1 MKLKLFLTLVLC
13 FLYFSIQAQR
23 GTRIAY
29 IDMDVI
35 LSKNK
40 EFRTANQLLDEKITQ
55 WKKEVE
61 LKKIQLKRLEDQF
74 AVEKILLT
82 PELISDRELEI
93 KDFASEI
100 VSLQEKRFGPKG
112 DMMIQKN
119 QLLKPV
125 QDQVLSIVQD
135 IAKERKYDFVFDRS
149 SDIIMLYSAKNYDI
163 SELVLRKIKTQEKDY
178 EKLKNKFESYL
189 STNDIPDPELVIRSG
204 GEKRISNFYLWQAAY
219 SEFIFTDI
227 FWPDF
232 RKKNL
237 NNAIFEFQ
245 KRKRRF
251 GGL

>member
-1 MKLKLFLTLVLC
+1 MKLKLFLTLFLC
-13 FLYFSIQAQR
+13 FLNFSIHAQR

-40 EFRTANQLLDEKITQ
+40 EFKTANQLLDEKITQ

-100 VSLQEKRFGPKG
+100 VSLQEKRFGPNG

-163 SELVLRKIKTQEKDY
+163 SELVLRRIQAQERIKERKINSAKKVLG
-178 EKLKNKFESYL
+178 KL
-189 STNDIPDPELVIRSG
+189 DD
-204 GEKRISNFYLWQAAY
+204 
-219 SEFIFTDI
+219 
-227 FWPDF
+227 
-232 RKKNL
+232 
-237 NNAIFEFQ
+237 
-245 KRKRRF
+245 
-251 GGL
+251 

>member
-13 FLYFSIQAQR
+13 FLYFSIHAQR

-82 PELISDRELEI
+82 PDLISDRELEI

-100 VSLQEKRFGPKG
+100 VSLQEKRFGPNG

-125 QDQVLSIVQD
+125 QDQILSIVQD

-163 SELVLRKIKTQEKDY
+163 SELVLRRIQAQERIKERKINSAKKVLG
-178 EKLKNKFESYL
+178 KL
-189 STNDIPDPELVIRSG
+189 DD
-204 GEKRISNFYLWQAAY
+204 
-219 SEFIFTDI
+219 
-227 FWPDF
+227 
-232 RKKNL
+232 
-237 NNAIFEFQ
+237 
-245 KRKRRF
+245 
-251 GGL
+251 

>member
-13 FLYFSIQAQR
+13 FLYFSIHAQR

-82 PELISDRELEI
+82 PDLISDRELEI

-100 VSLQEKRFGPKG
+100 VSLQEKRFGPNG

-119 QLLKPV
+119 QLLKEIP
-125 QDQVLSIVQD
+125 
-135 IAKERKYDFVFDRS
+135 
-149 SDIIMLYSAKNYDI
+149 
-163 SELVLRKIKTQEKDY
+163 LVLVRLKIAILAMVLFLYWFFLMKRTHYYLKMYTLVEHCYWVATQ
-178 EKLKNKFESYL
+178 YL
-189 STNDIPDPELVIRSG
+189 L
-204 GEKRISNFYLWQAAY
+204 
-219 SEFIFTDI
+219 
-227 FWPDF
+227 
-232 RKKNL
+232 
-237 NNAIFEFQ
+237 
-245 KRKRRF
+245 
-251 GGL
+251 

>member
-163 SELVLRKIKTQEKDY
+163 SELVLRRIQAQERIKERKINSAKKVLG
-178 EKLKNKFESYL
+178 KL
-189 STNDIPDPELVIRSG
+189 DD
-204 GEKRISNFYLWQAAY
+204 
-219 SEFIFTDI
+219 
-227 FWPDF
+227 
-232 RKKNL
+232 
-237 NNAIFEFQ
+237 
-245 KRKRRF
+245 
-251 GGL
+251 

>member
-13 FLYFSIQAQR
+13 FLYFSIHAQR

-100 VSLQEKRFGPKG
+100 VSLQEKRFGPNG

-125 QDQVLSIVQD
+125 QDQVLRIVQD
-135 IAKERKYDFVFDRS
+135 RAQERNYDFVFDRS

-163 SELVLRKIKTQEKDY
+163 SDLVLRKIQVQERIK
-178 EKLKNKFESYL
+178 ERKINSAKKVLGKL
-189 STNDIPDPELVIRSG
+189 DD
-204 GEKRISNFYLWQAAY
+204 
-219 SEFIFTDI
+219 
-227 FWPDF
+227 
-232 RKKNL
+232 
-237 NNAIFEFQ
+237 
-245 KRKRRF
+245 
-251 GGL
+251 

>member
-13 FLYFSIQAQR
+13 FLYFSIHAQR

-100 VSLQEKRFGPKG
+100 VSLQEKRFGPNG

-163 SELVLRKIKTQEKDY
+163 SELVLRRIQAQERIKERKINSAKKVLGKLDY
-178 EKLKNKFESYL
+178 
-189 STNDIPDPELVIRSG
+189 
-204 GEKRISNFYLWQAAY
+204 
-219 SEFIFTDI
+219 
-227 FWPDF
+227 
-232 RKKNL
+232 
-237 NNAIFEFQ
+237 
-245 KRKRRF
+245 
-251 GGL
+251 

>member
-13 FLYFSIQAQR
+13 FLYFSIHAQR

-100 VSLQEKRFGPKG
+100 VSLQEKRFGPNG

-163 SELVLRKIKTQEKDY
+163 SELVLRRIQAQERIKERKINSAKKV
-178 EKLKNKFESYL
+178 LGRV
-189 STNDIPDPELVIRSG
+189 ND
-204 GEKRISNFYLWQAAY
+204 
-219 SEFIFTDI
+219 
-227 FWPDF
+227 
-232 RKKNL
+232 
-237 NNAIFEFQ
+237 
-245 KRKRRF
+245 
-251 GGL
+251 

>member
-1 MKLKLFLTLVLC
+1 MKLKLFLTIFLC
-13 FLYFSIQAQR
+13 LLYFSIQAQR

-82 PELISDRELEI
+82 PDLISDRELEI

-100 VSLQEKRFGPKG
+100 VSLQEKRFGPNG

-163 SELVLRKIKTQEKDY
+163 SELVLRRIQAQERIKERKINSA
-178 EKLKNKFESYL
+178 NKVL
-189 STNDIPDPELVIRSG
+189 GKVND
-204 GEKRISNFYLWQAAY
+204 
-219 SEFIFTDI
+219 
-227 FWPDF
+227 
-232 RKKNL
+232 
-237 NNAIFEFQ
+237 
-245 KRKRRF
+245 
-251 GGL
+251 

>member
-1 MKLKLFLTLVLC
+1 MKTKLFLSIVLYSVS
-13 FLYFSIQAQR
+13 LSIQAQR
-23 GTRIAY
+23 GARIAY

-40 EFRTANQLLDEKITQ
+40 EFRTANQLLDEKIAQ
-55 WKKEVE
+55 WKKEIE
-61 LKKIQLKRLEDQF
+61 LKKIQLKQIEDQF

-82 PELISDRELEI
+82 PELIADREMEI
-93 KDFASEI
+93 KEFASEV

-163 SELVLRKIKTQEKDY
+163 SYLVLRRIQSQERIKERKEKINSA
-178 EKLKNKFESYL
+178 NK
-189 STNDIPDPELVIRSG
+189 VIDG
-204 GEKRISNFYLWQAAY
+204 
-219 SEFIFTDI
+219 
-227 FWPDF
+227 
-232 RKKNL
+232 L
-237 NNAIFEFQ
+237 NN
-245 KRKRRF
+245 
-251 GGL
+251 

>member
-1 MKLKLFLTLVLC
+1 MKTKSFLTALLCLLFLAVH
-13 FLYFSIQAQR
+13 AQR
-23 GTRIAY
+23 GARIAY

-40 EFRTANQLLDEKITQ
+40 EFRTANQLLDEKILQ

-82 PELISDRELEI
+82 PELISDREMEI

-100 VSLQEKRFGPKG
+100 ISLQEKRFGPNG

-163 SELVLRKIKTQEKDY
+163 SDLVLRRVQAQERIKERKEKINSA
-178 EKLKNKFESYL
+178 NK
-189 STNDIPDPELVIRSG
+189 V
-204 GEKRISNFYLWQAAY
+204 
-219 SEFIFTDI
+219 TD
-227 FWPDF
+227 
-232 RKKNL
+232 RVSNL
-237 NNAIFEFQ
+237 NN
-245 KRKRRF
+245 
-251 GGL
+251 

>member
-1 MKLKLFLTLVLC
+1 MKIKLFLTAVLC
-13 FLYFSIQAQR
+13 LLSLAVHAQR
-23 GTRIAY
+23 GARIAY

-55 WKKEVE
+55 WKKEIE

-82 PELISDRELEI
+82 PELISDREMEI

-100 VSLQEKRFGPKG
+100 VSLQEKRFGPNG

-163 SELVLRKIKTQEKDY
+163 SDLVLKRINAQQKMKARK
-178 EKLKNKFESYL
+178 EKLKAIRNKID
-189 STNDIPDPELVIRSG
+189 N
-204 GEKRISNFYLWQAAY
+204 
-219 SEFIFTDI
+219 
-227 FWPDF
+227 
-232 RKKNL
+232 
-237 NNAIFEFQ
+237 
-245 KRKRRF
+245 
-251 GGL
+251 

>member
-13 FLYFSIQAQR
+13 FLYFSIHAQR

-93 KDFASEI
+93 KDFATEI
-100 VSLQEKRFGPKG
+100 VSLQEKRFGPNG

-163 SELVLRKIKTQEKDY
+163 SELVLRRIQAQERIKERKINSAKKVLG
-178 EKLKNKFESYL
+178 KL
-189 STNDIPDPELVIRSG
+189 DD
-204 GEKRISNFYLWQAAY
+204 
-219 SEFIFTDI
+219 
-227 FWPDF
+227 
-232 RKKNL
+232 
-237 NNAIFEFQ
+237 
-245 KRKRRF
+245 
-251 GGL
+251 

>member
-13 FLYFSIQAQR
+13 FLYFSTHAQR

-100 VSLQEKRFGPKG
+100 VSLQEKRFGPNG

-163 SELVLRKIKTQEKDY
+163 SELVLRRIQAQERIKERKINSAKKVLG
-178 EKLKNKFESYL
+178 KL
-189 STNDIPDPELVIRSG
+189 DD
-204 GEKRISNFYLWQAAY
+204 
-219 SEFIFTDI
+219 
-227 FWPDF
+227 
-232 RKKNL
+232 
-237 NNAIFEFQ
+237 
-245 KRKRRF
+245 
-251 GGL
+251 